1 MPIEIPKWE
10 DETRSAD
17 PNACLFCEVAAG
29 SGEKGVVETTDLTVT
44 MVNRDQ
50 FEIGQVLVATRRHA
64 PTLFD
69 LTDAESAAVMSAVR
83 RVAAAQTRAYDLDGL
98 NLIQNNGVAAGQT
111 APHFH
116 MHVVPR
122 RASGGNW
129 GSGPPHIA
137 EIEGKPP
144 LAPVRPHRI
153 TLAREREI
161 AAHLRNF
168 MPPRA
173 EDDAR

>member
-10 DETRSAD
+10 SDTRSAD
-17 PNACLFCEVAAG
+17 PDACLFCEVAAG
-29 SGEKGVVETTDLTVT
+29 SGAKGVVETTGLTVT

-50 FEIGQVLVATRRHA
+50 FETGQVLVATRRHA

-69 LTDAESAAVMSAVR
+69 LTNDESAAVMSAVR
-83 RVAAAQTRAYDLDGL
+83 RVAAAQMRAYDLDGL

-129 GSGPPHIA
+129 GNGPPHIA

-144 LAPVRPHRI
+144 LAPVRPYRI
-153 TLAREREI
+153 TLEREREI
-161 AAHLRNF
+161 AAYLRNL
-168 MPPRA
+168 MPPCG
-173 EDDAR
+173 DAAAR